1 MWFFQTRA
9 KLNTRSQMF
18 NNSFKKS
25 FHKLP
30 AFVKPLKSRRQAGL
44 KQTIWK
50 ESKLNLVFHCTFR
63 FEMIYVIA
71 RWHNFLTFTL
81 KMKGVHYEKT
91 LPDYLCSNF
100 IERM

>member
-25 FHKLP
+25 FHKLCV
-30 AFVKPLKSRRQAGL
+30 FVKPLKSRQQAGL
-44 KQTIWK
+44 KRTIWK
-50 ESKLNLVFHCTFR
+50 QSKLIFAFLYAFR

-100 IERM
+100 IQWM